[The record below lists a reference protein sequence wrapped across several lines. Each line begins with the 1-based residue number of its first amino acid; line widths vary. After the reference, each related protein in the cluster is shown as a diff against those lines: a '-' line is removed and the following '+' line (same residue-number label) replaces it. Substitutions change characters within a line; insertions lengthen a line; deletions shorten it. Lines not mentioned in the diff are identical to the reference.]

1 MTFEITDIIQ
11 IFNSN
16 FIVAS
21 EPYYDPK
28 LNLMVVD
35 AVKMDTG
42 EKHTI
47 SVHVFQMFGSVLSKP

>member
-1 MTFEITDIIQ
+1 MYFEITDIIQ
-11 IFNSN
+11 IFNAH

-21 EPYYDPK
+21 EPYTHPTTKY
-28 LNLMVVD
+28 MVVD

-47 SVHVFQMFGSVLSKP
+47 SVHVILKEGSVLSKS